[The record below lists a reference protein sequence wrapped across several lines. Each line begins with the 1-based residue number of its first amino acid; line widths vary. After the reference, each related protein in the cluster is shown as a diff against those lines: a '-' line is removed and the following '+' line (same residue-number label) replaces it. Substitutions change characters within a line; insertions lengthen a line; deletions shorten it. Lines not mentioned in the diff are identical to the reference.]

1 MQLWLCSLLA
11 LLHSLRYQLSE
22 SLIGVIQQAS
32 ATASSYAPHVLVFP
46 FPAQSHVNA
55 AMDLSRKL
63 ALLGVSVTFV
73 CTEAYISSMLKQGF
87 DAGGLPIRLHG
98 MPDGLP
104 KEKSL
109 SDTLDQLDVL
119 IRVTESMGPAL
130 QELLNQLNRTAET
143 RVSCVVYDFMLWWVG
158 PLGKELNIPAYIS
171 YPMSASFYSYLLH
184 MPGFVSQGRLPLG
197 THTDLSDG
205 SNIFK
210 LPGLPALHVSEVPDI
225 SWDPNS
231 VCSFDYVLRCAV
243 RCGDATGVLLNTVYE
258 LEKEAVEG
266 LKNMRPELDIKTVG
280 PTLPASFLKGEMN
293 SSGGSSAHESA
304 EAQRCMKWLDEQPEA
319 SVLYVAFGTIAC
331 LSEAQAQEL
340 AMGLEASKER
350 FLWVVRIPGQQQ
362 QKGLMSEQVQLLP
375 SGFEERTKGRGMVLL
390 EMAPQ
395 RKILVHPAIG
405 GFLTHGGWN
414 STLEALCKG
423 MPMLYYPMF
432 ADQGMNG
439 KWVEEVLHAGKLLKR
454 SGDGGIVSR
463 EEVERMVREVITPTS
478 PLRAT
483 ASRMKEVASHAALDP
498 AGSSSKNLYAFVET
512 LFPH

>member
-1 MQLWLCSLLA
+1 M
-11 LLHSLRYQLSE
+11 
-22 SLIGVIQQAS
+22 G
-32 ATASSYAPHVLVFP
+32 SYHAPHVVVFP
-46 FPAQSHVNA
+46 FPAQGHVNGA
-55 AMDLSRKL
+55 IDLSRKL
-63 ALLGVSVTFV
+63 ALLGVSITFV
-73 CTEAYISSMLKQGF
+73 CTETYISSMLEQGF

-98 MPDGLP
+98 MRLDGLP
-104 KEKSL
+104 KEDSL
-109 SDTLDQLDVL
+109 TDSLDKADGL

-130 QELLNQLNRTAET
+130 QELLNQLNTTEET

-158 PLGKELNIPAYIS
+158 RLGKELHIPAYIS
-171 YPMSASFYSYLLH
+171 YPMSASFYSYFLH
-184 MPGFVSQGRLPLG
+184 IPGFVSQGRLPLG
-197 THTDLSDG
+197 THADLSDG

-210 LPGLPALHVSEVPDI
+210 IPGFPALHASEVPDI
-225 SWDPNS
+225 SWDPNP

-243 RCGDATGVLLNTVYE
+243 RWRDATGVLLNTVYE
-258 LEKEAVEG
+258 LEEEAMKG
-266 LKNMRPELDIKTVG
+266 LKKMGPELDIKAVG

-293 SSGGSSAHESA
+293 SSGASSAHQSA
-304 EAQRCMKWLDEQPEA
+304 EAQRCLTWLDEQPEA

-350 FLWVVRIPGQQQ
+350 FLWVVRIPGLQR
-362 QKGLMSEQVQLLP
+362 QKGLMSEQAQLLP
-375 SGFEERTKGRGMVLL
+375 SGFEERTKGRGMVLW

-395 RKILVHPAIG
+395 RKILAHPAIG

-423 MPMLYYPMF
+423 VPMLYYPIF

-463 EEVERMVREVITPTS
+463 EEVERMVREVISRTS
-478 PLRAT
+478 PLRDSA
-483 ASRMKEVASHAALDP
+483 ARMKEVASHAALDP
-498 AGSSSKNLYAFVET
+498 AGSSSKNLYAFVES
-512 LFPH
+512 LFPR

>member
-1 MQLWLCSLLA
+1 M
-11 LLHSLRYQLSE
+11 
-22 SLIGVIQQAS
+22 
-32 ATASSYAPHVLVFP
+32 ASSYARHVLVFP

-73 CTEAYISSMLKQGF
+73 CTEAYISRMLKQGF

-104 KEKSL
+104 KENSL
-109 SDTLDQLDVL
+109 TDTLDKLDVL

-158 PLGKELNIPAYIS
+158 RLGKELHIPAYIS

-184 MPGFVSQGRLPLG
+184 IPGFVAQGRLPLG
-197 THTDLSDG
+197 THTDLSDA

-210 LPGLPALHVSEVPDI
+210 IPGFPDLHVSEVPDA
-225 SWDPNS
+225 SWDPNP
-231 VCSFDYVLRCAV
+231 VCSFDYVLRCAL
-243 RCGDATGVLLNTVYE
+243 RWRDATGVLLNTVYE
-258 LEKEAVEG
+258 LEKEAVDG
-266 LKNMRPELDIKTVG
+266 LKKMGPELDIKAVG

-293 SSGGSSAHESA
+293 SSAGGSSADQSA
-304 EAQRCMKWLDEQPEA
+304 EARQRCLKWLDEQPEA

-331 LSEAQAQEL
+331 LSEVQAHEL

-350 FLWVVRIPGQQQ
+350 FLWVVRIPEQQQ
-362 QKGLMSEQVQLLP
+362 QKGLISEQAPQLLP
-375 SGFEERTKGRGMVLL
+375 SEFEKRTMGRGVVLWAL
-390 EMAPQ
+390 ALQ
-395 RKILVHPAIG
+395 RKILAHPAIG

-423 MPMLYYPMF
+423 VPMLCYPMF
-432 ADQGMNG
+432 GDQGMNG
-439 KWVEEVLHAGKLLKR
+439 KWVEEVLHAGKVLKR
-454 SGDGGIVSR
+454 SGDGAGIVSR
-463 EEVERMVREVITPTS
+463 GEVERMAREVISRTS
-478 PLRAT
+478 PLRTT
-483 ASRMKEVASHAALDP
+483 AARMKEVTSHAALDP

-512 LFPH
+512 LFPR